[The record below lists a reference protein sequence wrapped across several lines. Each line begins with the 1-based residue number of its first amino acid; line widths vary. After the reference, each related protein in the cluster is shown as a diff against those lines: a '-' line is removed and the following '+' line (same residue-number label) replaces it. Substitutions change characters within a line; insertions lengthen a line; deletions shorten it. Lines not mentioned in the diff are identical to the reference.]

1 MEVQLVCTAQEVTHI
16 TSALRIFV
24 ERGLLAHLT
33 DEDHKTLSRALST
46 SSALVAQATTQV
58 KEKTA
63 NIKAQIE
70 AAKAGR

>member
-1 MEVQLVCTAQEVTHI
+1 MEVQLVCTAQEVTHV

-24 ERGLLAHLT
+24 ERGLLTHLT

-46 SSALVAQATTQV
+46 SSKLVAQATTQV

-63 NIKAQIE
+63 EIKAQIE
-70 AAKAGR
+70 AAKAER